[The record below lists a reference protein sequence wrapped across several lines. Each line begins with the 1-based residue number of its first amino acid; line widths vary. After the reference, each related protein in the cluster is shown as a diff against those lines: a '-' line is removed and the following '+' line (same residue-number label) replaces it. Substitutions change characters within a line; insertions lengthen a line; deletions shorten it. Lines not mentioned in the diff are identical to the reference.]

1 MLNRSA
7 VVLAAVLCVVSTARL
22 GAQQVS
28 VPAAPAVTTAASAGV
43 DSTTTEQAGPRLRPD
58 WRRVESPMAERSSAA
73 AMSSGGSHTV
83 TVTTLVLVLVVIIV
97 VLLVVK

>member
-1 MLNRSA
+1 MLIRSA
-7 VVLAAVLCVVSTARL
+7 AVLAAVLCVVSTARL

-28 VPAAPAVTTAASAGV
+28 APAATAVTAAAPAGV
-43 DSTTTEQAGPRLRPD
+43 DSTTTQAGPRLSPE
-58 WRRVESPMAERSSAA
+58 WRRVESPMAERNTAA